1 MVFANGLPALPRRD
15 ARRGDFGDEAAVGG
29 GSGEAGCALGHSE
42 RLCLVRVRV
51 ATPNGDED
59 AGKKVTRRVSSA
71 LAMEGSNEGLQFLIP
86 NRAVLRV
93 LKDVAGVVLQDRIK

>member
-42 RLCLVRVRV
+42 RLGLVRV

-59 AGKKVTRRVSSA
+59 VRNIVFRRRNVC
-71 LAMEGSNEGLQFLIP
+71 G
-86 NRAVLRV
+86 
-93 LKDVAGVVLQDRIK
+93 GVHVHRDH

>member
-15 ARRGDFGDEAAVGG
+15 ARRGDFGEEAAVGG
-29 GSGEAGCALGHSE
+29 GSGEAGCALGRSE
-42 RLCLVRVRV
+42 RLCLVRV

-93 LKDVAGVVLQDRIK
+93 LKDVAGVVLQDRVK